1 MTASAFCNEVVLL
14 YHILEKK
21 QVWEAGKVGKGI
33 QMSATLRKFLRI
45 AAVLAVI
52 WLGIKYLLPLLL
64 PFIMGTVLA
73 LAAEPLVGFVNKKC
87 RFPRGLAA
95 GLGVS
100 ATLLLFIGILSMLG
114 ALAVKE
120 LGNLAGAVPQV
131 ADTVQSGMGLMQ
143 DWLVSLMARM
153 PESVGSY
160 MTGQVLNF
168 FDGGR
173 LLLDQVLQRVP
184 GVVTSVLGWLPDGLL
199 GIGTGII
206 AAFMISA
213 RLPKIK
219 NALARRLPESWQT
232 KYLPMLRRVRSAV
245 TGWLKAQG
253 KLAAVTWALVSLG
266 FLLLQIPYG
275 PLWALLVALVD
286 AVPLLGTGTVLLPW
300 ALVEMLQGNYFMAIG
315 LTVLY
320 AATAVTRAVLEPRL
334 VGRQLGLDPLV
345 TLLALYTGYQ
355 LWGILGMVAAP
366 MLATVAKTV
375 AELPPAEET

>member
-1 MTASAFCNEVVLL
+1 MIICLL
-14 YHILEKK
+14 
-21 QVWEAGKVGKGI
+21 
-33 QMSATLRKFLRI
+33 S
-45 AAVLAVI
+45 
-52 WLGIKYLLPLLL
+52 KY
-64 PFIMGTVLA
+64 F
-73 LAAEPLVGFVNKKC
+73 
-87 RFPRGLAA
+87 R
-95 GLGVS
+95 
-100 ATLLLFIGILSMLG
+100 
-114 ALAVKE
+114 
-120 LGNLAGAVPQV
+120 
-131 ADTVQSGMGLMQ
+131 
-143 DWLVSLMARM
+143 
-153 PESVGSY
+153 
-160 MTGQVLNF
+160 NF
-168 FDGGR
+168 FSLAYLFRPNAIGFPIESHAHISVVGVD
-173 LLLDQVLQRVP
+173 VSRV
-184 GVVTSVLGWLPDGLL
+184 SILL

>member
-1 MTASAFCNEVVLL
+1 MSVTFRR
-14 YHILEKK
+14 ILR
-21 QVWEAGKVGKGI
+21 V
-33 QMSATLRKFLRI
+33 
-45 AAVLAVI
+45 AAVLAAI

-64 PFIMGTVLA
+64 PFLMGAVLA
-73 LAAEPLVGFVNKKC
+73 LVAEPVVGFATKKC
-87 RFPRGLAA
+87 RMPRGLAA

-100 ATLLLFIGILSMLG
+100 VTLLLFAAVLSMLG

-120 LGNLAGAVPQV
+120 LGNLAGAVPGV
-131 ADTVQSGMGLMQ
+131 VNTVQGGMGLMQ
-143 DWLVSLMARM
+143 DWLVGLMARM
-153 PESVGSY
+153 PDGVGAY
-160 MTGQVLNF
+160 MTGQVLDF

-184 GVVTSVLGWLPDGLL
+184 GMVTSVLGWLPDGLL

-219 NALARRLPESWQT
+219 NAVARRLPDSWQG
-232 KYLPMLRRVRSAV
+232 KYLPMLRRVRDSLL
-245 TGWLKAQG
+245 GWLKAQS
-253 KLAAVTWALVSLG
+253 KLAGVTWALVTVG
-266 FLLLQIPYG
+266 FLLLRIPFA

-300 ALVEMLQGNYFMAIG
+300 ALVELLQGNYFIAAG
-315 LTVLY
+315 LAGLY
-320 AATAVTRAVLEPRL
+320 GATALTRAILEPRL

-345 TLLALYTGYQ
+345 TLLALYTGFK

-375 AELPPAEET
+375 AELPQGEGA